1 MVETMMEAIT
11 IIQPI
16 CLKYLSIKDCSSTIS
31 FPNDQLH
38 ASLRTLN
45 ISGLNKLKFSCDTN
59 TNYWKHFQ
67 YIISL
72 PITYYDNMETLLVL
86 GSESYKSLI
95 HFRIGYCPN
104 FVSIIPREGLFV
116 PNLTRF
122 IVHDYDKLKSL
133 PDQMGILFRKLEI
146 LAYPTAQKLSGFLK
160 GPCHLTCGQFE
171 SEIVRNYVA
180 AKRGYQW
187 TWLPLSIFEGP
198 CDGINSF
205 LNEDCCLLH
214 YISWFLEHL
223 NSGDVGLQGPS
234 PSQLYKNCTLKIL
247 KTQRILWE
255 KGFLSL

>member
-1 MVETMMEAIT
+1 MDWLYISDCPKLKGDILDHLPALQTLKIINCKLLASFVPRAPNLQKLKIRKSNKVAFYVFPLLVEKIYIEGSPMVETMMEAIT

-133 PDQMGILFRKLEI
+133 PD
-146 LAYPTAQKLSGFLK
+146 
-160 GPCHLTCGQFE
+160 
-171 SEIVRNYVA
+171 
-180 AKRGYQW
+180 
-187 TWLPLSIFEGP
+187 
-198 CDGINSF
+198 
-205 LNEDCCLLH
+205 
-214 YISWFLEHL
+214 
-223 NSGDVGLQGPS
+223 
-234 PSQLYKNCTLKIL
+234 
-247 KTQRILWE
+247 
-255 KGFLSL
+255 